1 MSERVLSQQEIDSVF
16 RSLQAQAGRDDIA
29 RRAQPYDFRRPDR
42 IAKDQLRSIHILHEN
57 FARGLGSSLSAY
69 LRAYVVVNLVS
80 VEQLSFM
87 EFLQC
92 LPSPTVMVSLGMSQF
107 DNNALLELSPG
118 VVFPVLE
125 ILLGSKGASS
135 VKIEREI
142 TEIEQSILD
151 GLIRIILRD
160 LRDSWRQVASIDFSI
175 ENYETEPQL
184 MQILAPNEAVVA
196 ISIEIRM
203 GELSGMMNLAVP
215 SITVKMLGQKFDQ
228 QWHARK
234 TETTSQEHDRAL
246 RLIRNAKVLVDS
258 RLRGPTL
265 SVDKLLSL
273 SEGDIL
279 AFDFPVNKPI
289 EVSFNGRPKYVGQVV
304 AQARK
309 RCLKLGPAILAT
321 D

>member
-1 MSERVLSQQEIDSVF
+1 
-16 RSLQAQAGRDDIA
+16 
-29 RRAQPYDFRRPDR
+29 
-42 IAKDQLRSIHILHEN
+42 
-57 FARGLGSSLSAY
+57 
-69 LRAYVVVNLVS
+69 
-80 VEQLSFM
+80 
-87 EFLQC
+87 
-92 LPSPTVMVSLGMSQF
+92 
-107 DNNALLELSPG
+107 
-118 VVFPVLE
+118 
-125 ILLGSKGASS
+125 
-135 VKIEREI
+135 
-142 TEIEQSILD
+142 
-151 GLIRIILRD
+151 
-160 LRDSWRQVASIDFSI
+160 
-175 ENYETEPQL
+175 
-184 MQILAPNEAVVA
+184 
-196 ISIEIRM
+196 M